1 MKARV
6 LKEWRQAKFQK
17 AEKAKEKGELFDEME
32 LDTEHIEFE
41 IDRTIAMA
49 FVQTVQF
56 MQENLGSLRLE
67 DLRKLSKQERLL
79 RARVEKREKKI

>member
-6 LKEWRQAKFQK
+6 LKEWRQAKFKK

-32 LDTEHIEFE
+32 LDTKHIEFE

>member
-1 MKARV
+1 
-6 LKEWRQAKFQK
+6 
-17 AEKAKEKGELFDEME
+17 ME
-32 LDTEHIEFE
+32 LDTKHIEFE